1 MKPVSVV
8 VTPVGVALV
17 AGIVW
22 VLGPGRAGCW
32 STLTGRR
39 SAARPGRPT
48 RTWRRESLGV
58 LREARLLTAA
68 EVAAYLAQP
77 VPDTPETI
85 RNRL

>member
-1 MKPVSVV
+1 M
-8 VTPVGVALV
+8 
-17 AGIVW
+17 
-22 VLGPGRAGCW
+22 
-32 STLTGRR
+32 TGRR